1 MTVPWSSATST
12 RQSEVCP
19 RSTVLAEVFEV
30 FEFRPERS
38 HGWPGTHGVKR
49 DRLGSEISSFSL
61 HGATRR
67 SAVAPVMAVSSPRS
81 AGLSGP
87 IRLSKRRPGNAGR
100 RHRLSSLLVGLLW
113 RTPGRGEAGAAGLA
127 MSFDCPASRALILCS
142 RRVVGQLSNLS
153 PVRSFQHLDPHGGKR
168 RFWGLR
174 AGGGS
179 HQRPSRLPR
188 RGACSPH
195 GCPPG
200 KDARP
205 AYLSRSA

>member
-1 MTVPWSSATST
+1 M
-12 RQSEVCP
+12 
-19 RSTVLAEVFEV
+19 LAEVFEV

-127 MSFDCPASRALILCS
+127 MSFDCPASRGSYPLLAPGRRPTFQPFARSFVSAPGPAWGEKALLGPAGG
-142 RRVVGQLSNLS
+142 RRVPSASLAS
-153 PVRSFQHLDPHGGKR
+153 RGGTR
-168 RFWGLR
+168 VPLTVALR
-174 AGGGS
+174 A
-179 HQRPSRLPR
+179 RMR
-188 RGACSPH
+188 APH
-195 GCPPG
+195 TYL
-200 KDARP
+200 ARHNGTVVG
-205 AYLSRSA
+205 